1 MCLIIQKPAGVTL
14 DADKFKT
21 AVMNNPHGWG
31 LSVPDGEGN
40 LFTLRDVAGGAT
52 DAEML
57 YEYIHDEFKDD
68 KVLIHLRYTTAGE
81 TILRNAHPFPILERS
96 ADGVDLRMAHNG
108 TLAMYEPTWN
118 ASNSWESDTR
128 VFTRQLVRPLMKR
141 LILGR
146 SSETV
151 LADPFTH
158 TILDNHL
165 TVMSVL
171 SFIDGSGNTLNVNAD
186 GNGGFTDDE
195 GAWFSNSYSFDAD
208 HRKPASYTYTNRAA
222 GVVSSPTGK
231 PQTPTTSGTKS
242 STTTIT
248 TIGTDCDVK
257 KFTAKYDIGMK
268 DDLYLLSDEAIELLV
283 DDEPEDAVLL
293 IKELL
298 YDLYET
304 DRKLDGATKALARKS
319 KLIKELET
327 DKIKETN
334 DVRKT
339 VGV

>member
-14 DADKFKT
+14 DAAKFKT

-40 LFTLRDVAGGAT
+40 LFTLRDVAGGDT

-81 TILRNAHPFPILERS
+81 TILRNAHPFPILERG

-108 TLAMYEPTWN
+108 TLSSYEPKWN
-118 ASNSWESDTR
+118 APNSWESDTR

-151 LADPFTH
+151 LADPFTN

-165 TVMSVL
+165 TAMSVL
-171 SFIDGSGNTLNVNAD
+171 SFIDGNGNTLNVNAD
-186 GNGGFTDDE
+186 GNGGFTDDD
-195 GAWFSNSYSFDAD
+195 GTWFSNSYSFDED
-208 HRKPASYTYTNRAA
+208 HRKPYKYTNRAT
-222 GVVSSPTGK
+222 GVGSSTVGK
-231 PQTPTTSGTKS
+231 PQTTTTSGTKS
-242 STTTIT
+242 TYTVTTTT
-248 TIGTDCDVK
+248 GTDCDVK

-268 DDLYLLSDEAIELLV
+268 DDLYLLSDEAIEMLV

-298 YDLYET
+298 YDLYEA

-319 KLIKELET
+319 KLIKDLET
-327 DKIKETN
+327 NKIKEAN
-334 DVRKT
+334 DDRQVA
-339 VGV
+339 

>member
-14 DADKFKT
+14 DAAKFTT

-40 LFTLRDVAGGAT
+40 LFTLRDVAGGET
-52 DAEML
+52 EAEEL

-96 ADGVDLRMAHNG
+96 TDSVDLRMAHNG
-108 TLAMYEPTWN
+108 TLSSYEPRWN

-141 LILGR
+141 LIQTGT
-146 SSETV
+146 SADV

-165 TVMSVL
+165 TTMSVL
-171 SFIDGSGNTLNVNAD
+171 SFIDGHGNTLNVNAD

-195 GAWFSNSYSFDAD
+195 GVWFSNSYSFDAE
-208 HRKPASYTYTNRAA
+208 HRKPYKYTNKAGAA
-222 GVVSSPTGK
+222 SSTTGK
-231 PQTPTTSGTKS
+231 PQTTTTSGTKS
-242 STTTIT
+242 STTTT
-248 TIGTDCDVK
+248 TTLGTDCDVK

-283 DDEPEDAVLL
+283 DDEPEDAILL

-298 YDLYET
+298 HDLYET
-304 DRKLDGATKALARKS
+304 DRKLEGATKALVRKS
-319 KLIKELET
+319 KLIKDLET
-327 DKIKETN
+327 TKIKETN
-334 DVRKT
+334 DVRQ
-339 VGV
+339 VA